1 MHFWWSPADS
11 VSHLESELT
20 RAFPGRPLLRPAPG
34 FVGVEAVDAACPPVM
49 AFAAQT
55 LPDASVL
62 AIPSIRSVADVL
74 VDRIV
79 DGFPEDGPWRMHVV
93 PCFGQGTAGEHRCAL
108 IQEAVI
114 EGVRKRRRSRLRNRL
129 TEPGPVA
136 VNESWIQLLL
146 VSPESG
152 VFSVAC
158 APAAHTW
165 RSGLVPVPAG
175 RIPVAVD
182 KAAPSRA
189 FAKLVESEIRLGE
202 RIQSGQTVVDLGACP
217 GSWTYVAVRR
227 GARVISV
234 DRTELREDLM
244 RNPGVMFHRG
254 DAFTFEPPA
263 PVDWLVCDV
272 IAAPDRSM
280 GLAIDWVRKGWARR
294 FVVTIKFK
302 GVEEYPKL
310 DRLKAELAPLCS
322 EFRLARLCANKN
334 EACVMGSRQL
344 PDSSSQNW

>member
-11 VSHLESELT
+11 VSHLESELL
-20 RAFPGRPLLRPAPG
+20 RAFPGRSLLRPAPG

-55 LPDASVL
+55 LPDASVVT
-62 AIPSIRSVADVL
+62 IPSIRSVADVL

-79 DGFPEDGPWRMHVV
+79 DGFPEDGPWRLHVV

-108 IQEAVI
+108 IEEAVI
-114 EGVRKRRRSRLRNRL
+114 EGVRKRRRLRLRHRL
-129 TEPGPVA
+129 AEPGPVA

-152 VFSVAC
+152 VLSVAC
-158 APAAHTW
+158 APAAHAW

-182 KAAPSRA
+182 KSAPSRA

-254 DAFTFEPPA
+254 DAFTFEPPE

-302 GVEEYPKL
+302 GVEEYAKL
-310 DRLKAELAPLCS
+310 DRLKAELAPLCA

-334 EACVMGSRQL
+334 EACVMGSCQL
-344 PDSSSQNW
+344 PDSSLQD